1 MLGLFLSDPAPRG
14 KHTGNSAGVFSRSS
28 SEDLGNN
35 HSYSHSDSILNR
47 MIENHCDHYWISKCS
62 FQKRECTVMPS
73 LSCPT
78 EDRPSK
84 IPTILPSLIA

>member
-14 KHTGNSAGVFSRSS
+14 NHTGGSTGVFSRSS
-28 SEDLGNN
+28 SEDPGNN
-35 HSYSHSDSILNR
+35 HSYSLSDSILNR
-47 MIENHCDHYWISKCS
+47 NIENNCDHFWKSKCS

-73 LSCPT
+73 LRCPT